1 MVLRGCFAAKNTER
15 ELEIDGERERE
26 KKMKDP
32 KLKASILSYLR
43 GGTGLSTS
51 SLRGLGVV
59 QGGETLGG
67 VHQGPTR

>member
-1 MVLRGCFAAKNTER
+1 
-15 ELEIDGERERE
+15 
-26 KKMKDP
+26 MKYP

-43 GGTGLSTS
+43 GRTGLSPS